1 MSIFIFSS
9 LVISLIFLLVFGSW
23 YSIQGPFL
31 SHVVMLVAVAVAIFS
46 AAIVIALQPLY
57 INKSKQKR
65 RVNTNETTW
74 EQEASG
80 ALTTPAAVLDEFSV
94 RFVNTP
100 FLQTLGMVGMAD
112 QIVGMPFSNLIH
124 PTDHER
130 LNELIV
136 EAKRGKIR
144 SEPTKIRL
152 VCADGASLPI
162 SASISLMRKDGEN
175 DLMLFQCT
183 PISAIYPLSN
193 DFESQFNYHSIVDR
207 LQEIVFQLNA
217 EGKMIFLNPAWELL
231 LEYKVKDCLNKSLVD
246 FFHPED
252 KPLIE
257 ARLNSLAQGKR
268 QNCNIEGRL
277 LSARGD
283 PNWVALRAKATS
295 TNIEERTSVIGT
307 MTDIASKKETEA
319 TLLANRRAESSLMS
333 NLPGMVYRCRNDRS
347 WTFEFVSDGCID
359 VTGYSPLELINDPN
373 LSFNLIIH
381 PEDRTT
387 VWEYVKKQI
396 SSSEEFKLIYRIIT
410 RKGEVKLVQEYG
422 RGIFSSTNE
431 LLALEGFIT
440 EIPNQS
446 YDVNSSIPLL

>member
-9 LVISLIFLLVFGSW
+9 LIISLIFLLVLGSW

-31 SHVVMLVAVAVAIFS
+31 SHVVMLVSVAIVIFS

-57 INKSKQKR
+57 LNKPKPKR
-65 RVNTNETTW
+65 RLSINETTW
-74 EQEASG
+74 DHEVSA
-80 ALTTPAAVLDEFSV
+80 ALATPAAVLDDFSV
-94 RFVNTP
+94 RFANTP
-100 FLQTLGMVGMAD
+100 LLQALGMVGMAD
-112 QIVGMPFSNLIH
+112 QIVDMPFTNLIH
-124 PTDHER
+124 PADHER
-130 LNELIV
+130 LNELMV
-136 EAKRGKIR
+136 ESMLGKIR
-144 SEPTKIRL
+144 NEPTKMRL
-152 VCADGASLPI
+152 VCADGTTLPI
-162 SASISLMRKDGEN
+162 SASISLMHQDGEH

-183 PISAIYPLSN
+183 SISSIHPLSN
-193 DFESQFNYHSIVDR
+193 DFDFQFNYHSIVDR

-217 EGKMIFLNPAWELL
+217 EGKIIFLNPAWEQL
-231 LEYKVKDCLNKSLVD
+231 LEYKVTDCLNKSLVE

-268 QNCNIEGRL
+268 KSCNIEGRL

-283 PNWVALRAKATS
+283 PCWVELRAKATS
-295 TNIEERTSVIGT
+295 ANIEERTSVIGT
-307 MTDIASKKETEA
+307 MTDITSNKEAEA
-319 TLLANRRAESSLMS
+319 TLLANRRAENSLMS
-333 NLPGMVYRCRNDRS
+333 NIPGMVYRCRNDRA

-359 VTGYSPLELINDPN
+359 VTGYAPLELINDPN

-381 PEDRTT
+381 PDDRAT

-396 SSSEEFKLIYRIIT
+396 SISEEFKLIYRIIT

-446 YDVNSSIPLL
+446 YDVNSIIPLL